1 MCTNKFSPVIN
12 PSNLHF
18 SSSYTGNNNIP
29 VNFLSINN
37 PQQSKAPQVSKT
49 YGSPGSNPYAVNN
62 SLTPPNPVLLAPAIF
77 GGLAAFTLGFGY
89 YGHSLAGGYNKFIFF
104 INIFSIIAT
113 VGVSYYIY
121 DLVHW
126 ETGDTRF
133 ADIFFPIIVITFY
146 YAAVYN
152 LIYSL
157 YPFTFT
163 GTIGDTP
170 ITQFLS
176 FLARS
181 TGSISVG
188 ETFDITMKTA
198 GVQILTAIE
207 VIFNFF
213 VITLLLALLV

>member
-1 MCTNKFSPVIN
+1 MCSNKFSPVIN
-12 PSNLHF
+12 PSSLHF
-18 SSSYTGNNNIP
+18 SPSYAGSNHMP
-29 VNFLSINN
+29 VNFLAFKNI
-37 PQQSKAPQVSKT
+37 QQSKLPLANQPYGSLDNT
-49 YGSPGSNPYAVNN
+49 YGLNN
-62 SLTPPNPVLLAPAIF
+62 AATPPNPILLTPAVF
-77 GGLAAFTLGFGY
+77 GGLAAFTLGFGFH
-89 YGHSLAGGYNKFIFF
+89 GHSLAGGYNKFIFF
-104 INIFSIIAT
+104 INIYSIIAT
-113 VGVSYYIY
+113 FGVGYYIY
-121 DLVHW
+121 QLVHW

-133 ADIFFPIIVITFY
+133 ADIIFPVLSITVY

-176 FLARS
+176 FLSRS
-181 TGSISVG
+181 IGSISVG

-207 VIFNFF
+207 VVFNFF
-213 VITLLLALLV
+213 VITLLMALLV